1 MFVDALDTNCV
12 TVLLPATFAIVERL
26 SKGDTVGP
34 WDDDKYFVIVSA
46 PIPKTDDESNER
58 LVEDVTKAEGLVEA
72 IVVVLIV
79 EAFADV

>member
-46 PIPKTDDESNER
+46 PIPKTDDESNESSNTSDDGDS
-58 LVEDVTKAEGLVEA
+58 VEFMDK
-72 IVVVLIV
+72 
-79 EAFADV
+79 